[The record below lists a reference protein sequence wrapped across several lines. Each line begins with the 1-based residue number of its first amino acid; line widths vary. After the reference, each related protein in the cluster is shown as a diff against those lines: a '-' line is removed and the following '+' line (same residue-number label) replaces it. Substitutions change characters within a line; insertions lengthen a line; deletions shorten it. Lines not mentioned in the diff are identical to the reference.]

1 MYLIV
6 TLGNVMSRSHYCYLK
21 RCILMF
27 KRTNFIKQYSLY
39 VVGSVLVTNKFA
51 LNSLFLRK
59 SVGANQ
65 IYSEKQKLRK
75 YRQNRLIKLEFL
87 TF

>member
-27 KRTNFIKQYSLY
+27 KKTNFIKQYSLY
-39 VVGSVLVTNKFA
+39 VIGSVLVTNKFA

-59 SVGANQ
+59 SVGP
-65 IYSEKQKLRK
+65 IKYIQKNK
-75 YRQNRLIKLEFL
+75 NLEDIGK
-87 TF
+87 TG

>member
-6 TLGNVMSRSHYCYLK
+6 TLGNEMSRSHYCYLK

-27 KRTNFIKQYSLY
+27 KKTNFIKQYSLY
-39 VVGSVLVTNKFA
+39 VIGSVLVTNKFA

>member
-27 KRTNFIKQYSLY
+27 KTNFIKQYSLY

-75 YRQNRLIKLEFL
+75 YRQNHLIKLEFL
-87 TF
+87 AF